1 MRVIIG
7 ISEVIVGI
15 LLFIGVKKWAG
26 KHPIQHRA
34 GWGIGIFLI
43 LLLLNTV
50 FTVLGNKHQIFRS
63 LEEAYRCN
71 NKGQIALVISGEETD
86 MAVGREVGTDNTQ
99 IIAILPKSEKGW
111 GVSSGLDI
119 KDIYSGIVDGIY
131 ISVMQYKDTDDYYI
145 EVTDLFGN
153 DLTVCDNKDS
163 VFSRYVT
170 EEKYYYYAYIKK
182 FSIEEYRVEINGRI
196 FTLGK
201 NEKI

>member
-1 MRVIIG
+1 MRVITG
-7 ISEVIVGI
+7 IVKVLIGI
-15 LLFIGVKKWAG
+15 LLFIAVKKWAG
-26 KHPIQHRA
+26 KHQIQHRA
-34 GWGIGIFLI
+34 GWGIGICLI
-43 LLLLNTV
+43 LLILNAVLTV
-50 FTVLGNKHQIFRS
+50 IGTKNQVFRS
-63 LEEAYRCN
+63 PEEAYRCN

-86 MAVGREVGTDNTQ
+86 MAVGRELGTDNTQ

-153 DLTVCDNKDS
+153 DLTVRDNMDS

-182 FSIEEYRVEINGRI
+182 FSIEEYKVEINGRI
-196 FTLGK
+196 FSLGK

>member
-1 MRVIIG
+1 M
-7 ISEVIVGI
+7 
-15 LLFIGVKKWAG
+15 
-26 KHPIQHRA
+26 
-34 GWGIGIFLI
+34 
-43 LLLLNTV
+43 LLLNTV
-50 FTVLGNKHQIFRS
+50 FTVLGNKHQVFRS

-99 IIAILPKSEKGW
+99 IIAILSKSEKGW

-153 DLTVCDNKDS
+153 DLTVRDNMDS

-196 FTLGK
+196 FSLGK